1 MSYNEYLK
9 MRKQFQDNNKRLIE
23 HINHSTNIPQNVLLQ
38 KEVAELLET
47 DEATFKKIDDKFYFT
62 EKLVNKLMWFSYLK
76 GCEQFV
82 ESSYQKG
89 WDDCLDDVK
98 ERLEL

>member
-23 HINHSTNIPQNVLLQ
+23 QINLSKDVPQEILWQ
-38 KEVAELLET
+38 KEIAELLKDDSAKFET
-47 DEATFKKIDDKFYFT
+47 IDGKFYFT
-62 EKLVNKLMWFSYLK
+62 ETMVNKLMWFSYMK
-76 GCEQFV
+76 GCESFK
-82 ESSYQKG
+82 ESFYQKG
-89 WDDCLDDVK
+89 WDDCIEDVK